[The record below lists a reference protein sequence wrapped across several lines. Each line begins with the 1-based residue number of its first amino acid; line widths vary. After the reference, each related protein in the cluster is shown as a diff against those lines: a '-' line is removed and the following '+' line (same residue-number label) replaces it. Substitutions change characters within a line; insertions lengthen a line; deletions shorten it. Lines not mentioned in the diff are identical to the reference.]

1 MGDFDILRQLTAV
14 LFVFALLGAAVWLL
28 ARRRGSGLFRAVLR
42 SRATGALEVVDR
54 VRLTPQHS
62 VHLLRV
68 GRRGLLV
75 SVHPAGCTLL
85 EARAIEEFT
94 SGGNVS
100 EVPR

>member
-1 MGDFDILRQLTAV
+1 MGDFDILRQLSAV

-28 ARRRGSGLFRAVLR
+28 ARRRGGTFPGGAMLRRTNGAV
-42 SRATGALEVVDR
+42 TVVDR

-75 SVHPAGCTLL
+75 SVHPSGCTLL

-94 SGGNVS
+94 
-100 EVPR
+100 EERLA

>member
-1 MGDFDILRQLTAV
+1 MGDFDILRQLSAV
-14 LFVFALLGAAVWLL
+14 LFVFALLGAAVWLS
-28 ARRRGSGLFRAVLR
+28 ARRRGALLPGGTMLR
-42 SRATGALEVVDR
+42 RTIGAMTVVER

-75 SVHPAGCTLL
+75 AVHPSGCTLL

-94 SGGNVS
+94 GDQA
-100 EVPR
+100 